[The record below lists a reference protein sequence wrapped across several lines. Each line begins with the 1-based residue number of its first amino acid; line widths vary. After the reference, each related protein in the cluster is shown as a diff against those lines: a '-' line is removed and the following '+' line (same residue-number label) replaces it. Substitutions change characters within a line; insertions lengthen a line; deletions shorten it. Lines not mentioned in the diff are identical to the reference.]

1 MSLEKKSN
9 YLDSCCNT
17 SLVWKIEKKHKSNKQ
32 NGSQNKKGQATINK
46 NLTQHSKT
54 CGTPITNM
62 SIGFA
67 Y

>member
-1 MSLEKKSN
+1 
-9 YLDSCCNT
+9 
-17 SLVWKIEKKHKSNKQ
+17 LVWKIEKKHKSNKQ

-46 NLTQHSKT
+46 NLTQHSKP
-54 CGTPITNM
+54 CGTAITDM